1 MKKLAVTTALA
12 LVLAGSAYAQGHH
25 GGGGGGHGG
34 GGGAQ
39 ISGGVHGGGN
49 GGAAFNGGAHMGGGG
64 GQAMTSHGASG
75 SSGFSNHGAAQNF
88 NGSGSMRGSQ
98 FSRTDRGAQGR
109 TVYNQE
115 RSNRSLYN
123 RYDDRDRGHESF
135 SRDRDHESFG
145 GRDRGVERFGRDRDR
160 GMDFRHR
167 GVVRGSFFEHG
178 RHFGFR
184 RFWHDQWVFL
194 TDWDS
199 CTAWAW
205 VHVAPG
211 VFAWRPV
218 DVCIG

>member
-25 GGGGGGHGG
+25 GGGGSIGG

-39 ISGGVHGGGN
+39 VSGGAHGGG
-49 GGAAFNGGAHMGGGG
+49 GAGFNGSAHVGGG
-64 GQAMTSHGASG
+64 GQAMMSHGSAGPSAGNRGAMAS
-75 SSGFSNHGAAQNF
+75 H

-98 FSRTDRGAQGR
+98 FSGADRGAQGR
-109 TVYNQE
+109 TVYNQQGG
-115 RSNRSLYN
+115 NRSVYD
-123 RYDDRDRGHESF
+123 RYDDRDRGRENF
-135 SRDRDHESFG
+135 SRDRGHESL
-145 GRDRGVERFGRDRDR
+145 GRDRDR

-167 GVVRGSFFEHG
+167 GVVRGNFSEHG

-184 RFWHDQWVFL
+184 RFWHDEWVYL

-205 VHVAPG
+205 VPVAPG